1 MTRFVVALAAC
12 CLLVGCEEKVTLDN
26 YDMIEVGMA
35 QHQVESILGAGVN
48 QDSSGRGI
56 DSSGLMTGSGDKG
69 TRSTYLWEENGR
81 QIIIT
86 FEDQKVKTKQKN
98 GF

>member
-1 MTRFVVALAAC
+1 MTRLAIALAAF

-26 YDMIEVGMA
+26 YDAIEIGMA
-35 QHQVESILGAGVN
+35 QHKVEAILGSGVN
-48 QDSSGRGI
+48 QDVGGRGI
-56 DSSGLMTGSGDKG
+56 DSSGLMTGSEADA
-69 TRSTYLWEENGR
+69 RATYLWEENGK

-86 FEDQKVKTKQKN
+86 FENQVVKTKQKS

>member
-1 MTRFVVALAAC
+1 MRRLAMALAAL

-26 YDMIEVGMA
+26 YDQITVGMA
-35 QHQVESILGAGVN
+35 QHQVEAILGQGVN
-48 QDSSGRGI
+48 QDSGGRGI
-56 DSSGLMTGSGDKG
+56 DSSGLMTGSGGDS
-69 TRSTYLWEENGR
+69 RSTYLWDENGR

-86 FEDQKVKTKQKN
+86 FENQVVKTKQKN